1 MVPGVAP
8 DVAMPDGLTT
18 RRATALVARP
28 AHPDQGRD
36 GILYLCLPTGRL
48 PTGAVW
54 TSINRD
60 FFSHNR
66 EFFAGIKDL
75 TP

>member
-1 MVPGVAP
+1 ML
-8 DVAMPDGLTT
+8 DGPTT
-18 RRATALVARP
+18 TALVAHP

-36 GILYLCLPTGRL
+36 SILYLCLPTGRFTYWRGL
-48 PTGAVW
+48 DIDKQG
-54 TSINRD
+54 

-66 EFFAGIKDL
+66 ELFAGIRDL

>member
-1 MVPGVAP
+1 MVPGVAA
-8 DVAMPDGLTT
+8 DVAMLDGPTT
-18 RRATALVARP
+18 TALVAHP

-36 GILYLCLPTGRL
+36 SILYLCLPTGRL